1 MEHTLDNGTFVPAG
15 RGDRAALS
23 SLVPPGTFGLLAKR
37 HRAGTSAEQSMKGI
51 TAKLNRVDN
60 LTEEIL
66 LRTPQRERVCLPE
79 KTQSAGRGRM
89 KPPPMVLSGED
100 IRELLLS
107 LCIAIAHEQAVI
119 ETLQADQDLRC
130 LPGSTQDRRQQIA
143 KFEKVRSKLH
153 RMDQEREAVTREN
166 HRPTESQ
173 NNV

>member
-1 MEHTLDNGTFVPAG
+1 
-15 RGDRAALS
+15 
-23 SLVPPGTFGLLAKR
+23 
-37 HRAGTSAEQSMKGI
+37 MKVI

-66 LRTPQRERVCLPE
+66 LRTPPRERVCLPE
-79 KTQSAGRGRM
+79 KTQNGRGRM
-89 KPPPMVLSGED
+89 KPLPMVLTGED

-153 RMDQEREAVTREN
+153 RMDQEREAVLPEGR
-166 HRPTESQ
+166 
-173 NNV
+173 